1 MSKFVYS
8 TFIFCLLVMQACTG
22 DSTSGN
28 SADAVATNTPA
39 NKTIAADGN
48 FATPVLP
55 DRNKEKVQLLLRT
68 HWVAE
73 HWVNHADNSQNK
85 LYKGRWWKFEED
97 GTFTMGQWQETLT
110 HGSWA
115 VYNDGAKEL
124 IHLDAADDNLDME
137 FEMQAMS
144 QLKDYMSWVG
154 TKTYDMQSI
163 AVKSIALLSM
173 PSKAQFGVPE

>member
-1 MSKFVYS
+1 MNKFVLPALL
-8 TFIFCLLVMQACTG
+8 ICLLSIQACTG
-22 DSTSGN
+22 DDATNDNNST
-28 SADAVATNTPA
+28 ATTNTPTA
-39 NKTIAADGN
+39 NTLTTEGS

-85 LYKGRWWKFEED
+85 LYKGRWWKFNED
-97 GTFTMGQWQETLT
+97 GTYTMGQWQETLT
-110 HGSWA
+110 NGSWV
-115 VYNDGAKEL
+115 VYNDGPKEL
-124 IHLDAADDNLDME
+124 LHLDAANDELDME

-154 TKTYDMQSI
+154 TKTYNMQSI
-163 AVKSIALLSM
+163 AVKSISLLSM
-173 PSKAQFGVPE
+173 PTKAQFGVPE